1 MNTIS
6 TILNAWTK
14 FFENGANG
22 KDTAWLVTFFDVLY
36 PVLYAILAITG
47 AAGAVYAIFL
57 GISMA
62 KADTTEKREEAKK
75 RMINTIVAVVV
86 AIALILFFNEILPL
100 ILNAFLGDSMSTDGG
115 EDADTMIRGAL
126 TLLRWYLD

>member
-14 FFENGANG
+14 FVQESGNETQWLEKFFE
-22 KDTAWLVTFFDVLY
+22 VLY

-126 TLLRWYLD
+126 TLLR

>member
-14 FFENGANG
+14 FVQESGNETQWLEKFFE
-22 KDTAWLVTFFDVLY
+22 VLY

-100 ILNAFLGDSMSTDGG
+100 ILKAFVTDSMSTEGG
-115 EDADTMIRGAL
+115 EEGEQMIRGAL
-126 TLLRWYLD
+126 TLLR

>member
-126 TLLRWYLD
+126 TLLR

>member
-6 TILNAWTK
+6 IILNAWTK
-14 FFENGANG
+14 FFESGANG
-22 KDTAWLVTFFDVLY
+22 KDTAWLVTFFEVLY

-100 ILNAFLGDSMSTDGG
+100 ILNAFLGDSMTTEGG
-115 EDADTMIRGAL
+115 DEDTMIRGAL
-126 TLLRWYLD
+126 SLLR

>member
-14 FFENGANG
+14 FVQESGNETQWLEKFFE
-22 KDTAWLVTFFDVLY
+22 VLY

-100 ILNAFLGDSMSTDGG
+100 ILKAFVTDSMSTEGG
-115 EDADTMIRGAL
+115 EEGDTIIRGAL
-126 TLLRWYLD
+126 TLLR